1 VVFRTPFEALRA
13 ASAIRGRVDEIG
25 WPEECAVDIR
35 IAVHSGRWSG
45 DPRRPKAA
53 TALYRLASVLRT
65 AEPGT
70 TLVSAT
76 TAGLVEGDRA
86 APTLRGLGE
95 RAVPNLPEPVQLF
108 ELVEP

>member
-1 VVFRTPFEALRA
+1 
-13 ASAIRGRVDEIG
+13 
-25 WPEECAVDIR
+25 
-35 IAVHSGRWSG
+35 
-45 DPRRPKAA
+45 
-53 TALYRLASVLRT
+53 LRT